1 MITYTERVLEL
12 EKEGAPTTDAQAAAD
27 VEATYGKLLCDH
39 CEEATAGSKLARE
52 YGIYNLCDRCAVQKI
67 T

>member
-1 MITYTERVLEL
+1 MITYTERVVEL

-27 VEATYGKLLCDH
+27 AEASSGKIGCDH
-39 CEEATAGSKLARE
+39 CREATNGKLARE